1 MYFHLIW
8 IKEKDWKQNEL
19 DLLFQ
24 WEDENLVRSFL
35 SHWWVVIVS
44 LNEYKESPEDFGAA
58 LKMSM
63 PYNNTV
69 IDVFMPWEDLEEAL
83 YSMMFLGLNPTFA
96 NYMTDPVPDDEMN
109 SIIAST
115 NSKIHAVNQ
124 EIQQKKELEEKKE
137 QEKYEEAAI
146 GDSLKVVNA
155 EIDRIEQVIKAW
167 EWVILWL
174 EMKQLEDYANEL
186 KKIRLWTN
194 FNKMAALVFS
204 AHELIKNAEDE
215 IFKAYD
221 SQKFLIDKNSSV
233 TNVDVISDLFES
245 KRISEK
251 GALQASSLTPAES
264 ALNILWPTT
273 VFLKLLKRD
282 IVYTFKNTSADE
294 IFRVVMD
301 FIEYFVLIGIIVL
314 SILWLIAPL
323 IWINN
328 FSLYFL
334 PALWWLALLL
344 YLFNNLNLEWVIRK
358 IMWFVILVFF
368 YRRGLV
374 LLLNTFSL

>member
-8 IKEKDWKQNEL
+8 IKEKEWKQHEL

-44 LNEYKESPEDFGAA
+44 LNEYKESPEDFGA

-63 PYNNTV
+63 PYNNKV

-96 NYMTDPVPDDEMN
+96 NYMTDPVPEDEMN
-109 SIIAST
+109 SIISAT
-115 NSKIHAVNQ
+115 TSKIHAVNQ
-124 EIQQKKELEEKKE
+124 EIIEKKELEEKKE
-137 QEKYEEAAI
+137 QKKYEEAAI

-167 EWVILWL
+167 DWVILWL

-194 FNKMAALVFS
+194 FNKMAALVFN
-204 AHELIKNAEDE
+204 AHELIKTAEDE

-233 TNVDVISDLFES
+233 TNIDVINDLFDS

-251 GALQASSLTPAES
+251 GALQASSLTTGES
-264 ALNILWPTT
+264 LLNLLWPAA

-282 IVYTFKNTSADE
+282 IVFTFKNSSADE
-294 IFRVVMD
+294 IFGVVMD
-301 FIEYFVLIGIIVL
+301 FMEYFVLIGIIVL
-314 SILWLIAPL
+314 SILWLIAPF
-323 IWINN
+323 IWIQN

-344 YLFNNLNLEWVIRK
+344 YLFNNLKLEWVLWK
-358 IMWFVILVFF
+358 ALWFVIMVFF

>member
-8 IKEKDWKQNEL
+8 IKEKDWKQHEL
-19 DLLFQ
+19 DLLLL
-24 WEDENLVRSFL
+24 WDDENLVRGFL
-35 SHWWVVIVS
+35 SHRWVVIVS
-44 LNEYKESPEDFGAA
+44 LNEFKEKPEDFGTI
-58 LKMSM
+58 KMSVL
-63 PYNNTV
+63 YNNAE
-69 IDVFMPWEDLEEAL
+69 IEILMKWEDLSEAL
-83 YSMMFLGLNPTFA
+83 YSMMFLGLNPKSA
-96 NYMTDPVPDDEMN
+96 NYLDDPVPEDEMN

-124 EIQQKKELEEKKE
+124 EIQERKEMEEKKE
-137 QEKYEEAAI
+137 QKKYEEAAI
-146 GDSLKVVNA
+146 WDSLKIVNA

-174 EMKQLEDYANEL
+174 EMKELEDYLNEM

-194 FNKMAALVFS
+194 FNKMATLVFESHALV
-204 AHELIKNAEDE
+204 KTAEAE

-221 SQKFLIDKNSSV
+221 SQKFAIDKNSSV
-233 TNVDVISDLFES
+233 TNIDVINDIFDS

-251 GALQASSLTPAES
+251 WALQASSLTTGES
-264 ALNILWPTT
+264 VLNVLWPAT

-282 IVYTFKNTSADE
+282 IIHTFKTTSADE
-294 IFRVVMD
+294 IFGVVMD
-301 FIEYFVLIGIIVL
+301 MVEYFVLTAIIVL

-323 IWINN
+323 IWVNN

-334 PALWWLALLL
+334 PALWWLALLI
-344 YLFNNLNLEWVIRK
+344 YLFNSLKLEWIIRK
-358 IMWFVILVFF
+358 ILWFVILVFI

>member
-8 IKEKDWKQNEL
+8 IKEKDWKQHEL
-19 DLLFQ
+19 DLLLQ
-24 WEDENLVRSFL
+24 WDDENLVRGFL
-35 SHWWVVIVS
+35 SHRWVVIVS
-44 LNEYKESPEDFGAA
+44 LNEFKEKPEDFGAI
-58 LKMSM
+58 KMSVL
-63 PYNNTV
+63 YNNAE
-69 IDVFMPWEDLEEAL
+69 IEILMKWEDLSEAL
-83 YSMMFLGLNPTFA
+83 YSMMFLGLNPKSA
-96 NYMTDPVPDDEMN
+96 NYLDDPVPEDEMN

-124 EIQQKKELEEKKE
+124 EIQERKEMEEKKE
-137 QEKYEEAAI
+137 QKKYEEAAI
-146 GDSLKVVNA
+146 WDSLKIVNA

-174 EMKQLEDYANEL
+174 EMKELEDYLNEM

-194 FNKMAALVFS
+194 FNKMATLVFESHALV
-204 AHELIKNAEDE
+204 KTAEAE

-221 SQKFLIDKNSSV
+221 SQKFAIDKNSSV
-233 TNVDVISDLFES
+233 TNIDVINDIFDS

-251 GALQASSLTPAES
+251 WALQASSLTTGES
-264 ALNILWPTT
+264 MLNMLWPAT

-282 IVYTFKNTSADE
+282 IIHTFKTTSADE
-294 IFRVVMD
+294 IFGVVMD
-301 FIEYFVLIGIIVL
+301 MVEYFVLTAIIVL

-323 IWINN
+323 IWVNN

-334 PALWWLALLL
+334 PALWWLALLI
-344 YLFNNLNLEWVIRK
+344 YLFNSLKLEWIIRK
-358 IMWFVILVFF
+358 ILWFVILVFI

>member
-8 IKEKDWKQNEL
+8 IKEKDWKQHEL
-19 DLLFQ
+19 DLLLL
-24 WEDENLVRSFL
+24 WDDENLVRGFL
-35 SHWWVVIVS
+35 SHRWVVIVS
-44 LNEYKESPEDFGAA
+44 LNEFKEKPEDFGTI
-58 LKMSM
+58 KMSVL
-63 PYNNTV
+63 YNNAE
-69 IDVFMPWEDLEEAL
+69 IEILMKWEDLSEAL
-83 YSMMFLGLNPTFA
+83 YSMMFLGLNPKSA
-96 NYMTDPVPDDEMN
+96 NYLDDPVPEDEMN

-124 EIQQKKELEEKKE
+124 EIQDRKEMEEKKE
-137 QEKYEEAAI
+137 QKKYEEAAI
-146 GDSLKVVNA
+146 WDSLKIVNA

-174 EMKQLEDYANEL
+174 EMKELEDYLNEM

-194 FNKMAALVFS
+194 FNKMATLVFESHALV
-204 AHELIKNAEDE
+204 KTAEAE

-221 SQKFLIDKNSSV
+221 SQKFAIDKNSSV
-233 TNVDVISDLFES
+233 TNIDVINDIFDS

-251 GALQASSLTPAES
+251 WALQASSLTTGES
-264 ALNILWPTT
+264 VLNVLWPAT

-282 IVYTFKNTSADE
+282 IIHTFKTTSADE
-294 IFRVVMD
+294 IFGVVMD
-301 FIEYFVLIGIIVL
+301 MVEYFVLTAIIVL

-323 IWINN
+323 IWVNN

-334 PALWWLALLL
+334 PALWWLALLI
-344 YLFNNLNLEWVIRK
+344 YLFNSLKLEWIIRK
-358 IMWFVILVFF
+358 ILWFVILVFI

>member
-8 IKEKDWKQNEL
+8 IKEKDWKQHEL
-19 DLLFQ
+19 DLLLQ
-24 WEDENLVRSFL
+24 WEDENLTRSFL

-44 LNEYKESPEDFGAA
+44 LNEFKDNPEGFGAI
-58 LKMSM
+58 KMSIQ
-63 PYNNTV
+63 YNNTV
-69 IDVFMPWEDLEEAL
+69 IDIFIPWEDLWEVL
-83 YSMMFLGLNPTFA
+83 YSMMFLWLNPTFA
-96 NYMTDPVPDDEMN
+96 NYLNDPIPEDEMN
-109 SIIAST
+109 DIIAST
-115 NSKIHAVNQ
+115 SAKIHVVDQ
-124 EIQQKKELEEKKE
+124 EIQEKKELAEKKE

-146 GDSLKVVNA
+146 KDSLKVVNA

-174 EMKQLEDYANEL
+174 EMKELEDYLNEM

-204 AHELIKNAEDE
+204 AHELVKNAEAE

-221 SQKFLIDKNSSV
+221 AQKFLVDKNSCV
-233 TNVDVISDLFES
+233 TNIDVINDLFDT
-245 KRISEK
+245 KRINEK
-251 GALQASSLTPAES
+251 GALQASSLTPGES
-264 ALNILWPTT
+264 ILNLLWPVT

-282 IVYTFKNTSADE
+282 IVHTFKSSSADE
-294 IFRVVMD
+294 IFGVVMNLV
-301 FIEYFVLIGIIVL
+301 EYFVLTGIIVL

-323 IWINN
+323 IWVQN

-334 PALWWLALLL
+334 PAFWRLALLI
-344 YLFNNLNLEWVIRK
+344 YLFNNLKLDWIIRK
-358 IMWFVILVFF
+358 ILWFIIVVFF
-368 YRRGLV
+368 YRRGLI

>member
-8 IKEKDWKQNEL
+8 IKEKDWKQHEL
-19 DLLFQ
+19 DLLLQ
-24 WEDENLVRSFL
+24 WDDENLVRGFL
-35 SHWWVVIVS
+35 SHRWVVIVS
-44 LNEYKESPEDFGAA
+44 LNEFKEKPEDFGAI
-58 LKMSM
+58 KMSVL
-63 PYNNTV
+63 YNNAE
-69 IDVFMPWEDLEEAL
+69 IEILMKWEDLSEAL
-83 YSMMFLGLNPTFA
+83 YSMMFLGLNPKSA
-96 NYMTDPVPDDEMN
+96 NYLNDPVPEEEMN
-109 SIIAST
+109 NIIAST

-124 EIQQKKELEEKKE
+124 EIQERKEMEEKKE
-137 QEKYEEAAI
+137 QKKYEEAAI
-146 GDSLKVVNA
+146 WDSLKIVNA

-174 EMKQLEDYANEL
+174 EMKELEDYLNEM

-194 FNKMAALVFS
+194 FNKMATLVFESHALV
-204 AHELIKNAEDE
+204 KTAEAE

-221 SQKFLIDKNSSV
+221 SQKFAIDKNSSV
-233 TNVDVISDLFES
+233 TNIDVINDIFDS

-251 GALQASSLTPAES
+251 WALQASSLTPGES
-264 ALNILWPTT
+264 VLNMLWPAT

-282 IVYTFKNTSADE
+282 IIHTFKTTSADE
-294 IFRVVMD
+294 IFGVVMD
-301 FIEYFVLIGIIVL
+301 MVEYFVLTAIIVL

-323 IWINN
+323 IWVNN

-334 PALWWLALLL
+334 PALWWLALLI
-344 YLFNNLNLEWVIRK
+344 YLFNSLKLEWIIRK
-358 IMWFVILVFF
+358 ILWFVILVFI

>member
-8 IKEKDWKQNEL
+8 IKEKDWKQHEL
-19 DLLFQ
+19 DLLLQ
-24 WEDENLVRSFL
+24 WDDENLVRGFL
-35 SHWWVVIVS
+35 SHRWVVIVS
-44 LNEYKESPEDFGAA
+44 LSEFKENREGFGGI
-58 LKMSM
+58 KMSVL
-63 PYNNTV
+63 YNNAE
-69 IDVFMPWEDLEEAL
+69 IEILMKWEDLSEAL
-83 YSMMFLGLNPTFA
+83 YSMMFLGLSPKSA
-96 NYMTDPVPDDEMN
+96 NYLDDPVPEDEMN

-124 EIQQKKELEEKKE
+124 EIQEKKEMEEKKE
-137 QEKYEEAAI
+137 QQKYEEAAI
-146 GDSLKVVNA
+146 WDSLKIVNI

-174 EMKQLEDYANEL
+174 EMKELEDCLNEM

-204 AHELIKNAEDE
+204 AHELVKNAEAE

-221 SQKFLIDKNSSV
+221 SQKFLVDKNSCV
-233 TNVDVISDLFES
+233 TNIDVINDIFDS

-251 GALQASSLTPAES
+251 GSLQASSLTIGES
-264 ALNILWPTT
+264 ILNLLWPAT

-282 IVYTFKNTSADE
+282 FIYTFKTSSADE
-294 IFRVVMD
+294 IFGVVMD
-301 FIEYFVLIGIIVL
+301 MVEYFVLTAIIVL

-323 IWINN
+323 IWVDN

-334 PALWWLALLL
+334 PALWWLALLI
-344 YLFNNLNLEWVIRK
+344 YLFNGLKLEWIIRK
-358 IMWFVILVFF
+358 ILWFVILVFI

>member
-8 IKEKDWKQNEL
+8 IKEKEWKQHEL
-19 DLLFQ
+19 DLLLQ
-24 WEDENLVRSFL
+24 WDDENLVRGFL
-35 SHWWVVIVS
+35 SHRWVVIVS
-44 LNEYKESPEDFGAA
+44 LSEFKEKPEDFGTI
-58 LKMSM
+58 KMSVL
-63 PYNNTV
+63 YNNAE
-69 IDVFMPWEDLEEAL
+69 IEILMKWEDLSEAL
-83 YSMMFLGLNPTFA
+83 YSMMFLGLNPKSA
-96 NYMTDPVPDDEMN
+96 NYLDDPVPEDEMN

-124 EIQQKKELEEKKE
+124 EIQERKEMEEKKE
-137 QEKYEEAAI
+137 QKKYEEAAI
-146 GDSLKVVNA
+146 WDSLKIVNA

-174 EMKQLEDYANEL
+174 EMKELEDYLNEM

-194 FNKMAALVFS
+194 FNKMATLVFESHALV
-204 AHELIKNAEDE
+204 KTAEAE

-221 SQKFLIDKNSSV
+221 SQKFAIDKNSSV
-233 TNVDVISDLFES
+233 TNIDVINDIFDS

-251 GALQASSLTPAES
+251 WALQASSLTTGES
-264 ALNILWPTT
+264 VLNVLWPAT

-282 IVYTFKNTSADE
+282 VIHTFKTTSADE
-294 IFRVVMD
+294 IFGVVMD
-301 FIEYFVLIGIIVL
+301 MVEYFVLTAIIVL

-323 IWINN
+323 IWVNN

-334 PALWWLALLL
+334 PALWWLALLI
-344 YLFNNLNLEWVIRK
+344 YLFNSLKLEWIIRK
-358 IMWFVILVFF
+358 ILWFVILVFI

>member
-8 IKEKDWKQNEL
+8 IKEKEWKQHEL
-19 DLLFQ
+19 DLLFH
-24 WEDENLVRSFL
+24 WDDENFIRDFL

-44 LNEYKESPEDFGAA
+44 LNEFKGDPESFGDI
-58 LKMSM
+58 KMSIV
-63 PYNNTV
+63 YNNTE
-69 IDVFMPWEDLEEAL
+69 IEFFMAWKDLWEAL
-83 YSMMFLGLNPTFA
+83 YSMVFLWLSPKSA
-96 NYMTDPVPDDEMN
+96 NYKTDPIPEAEMN
-109 SIIAST
+109 EMINST
-115 NSKIHAVNQ
+115 YSKITQVNQ
-124 EIQQKKELEEKKE
+124 EIEQQKELEEKKE
-137 QEKYEEAAI
+137 QEKYKEAAI
-146 GDSLKVVNA
+146 WDTLKVINA

-167 EWVILWL
+167 KGVILWI
-174 EMKQLEDYANEL
+174 EMKQLEDYLNEM

-194 FNKMAALVFS
+194 FNKMATLVFE
-204 AHELIKNAEDE
+204 AHELVKTAEDE

-233 TNVDVISDLFES
+233 TNVDVISDLFDS

-251 GALQASSLTPAES
+251 WALKASSLSTSES
-264 ALNILWPTT
+264 ILNLMWPVT

-282 IVYTFKNTSADE
+282 IVNTFKSSTAGE
-294 IFRVVMD
+294 IFSVVMNL
-301 FIEYFVLIGIIVL
+301 IEYLVLTVIIVL

-323 IWINN
+323 IGVQN

-344 YLFNNLNLEWVIRK
+344 FLFNGLKLEWLIQN
-358 IMWFVILVFF
+358 IIWFIVLVFI

-374 LLLNTFSL
+374 LLMNTFSL

>member
-8 IKEKDWKQNEL
+8 IKEKDWKQHEL
-19 DLLFQ
+19 DLLLL
-24 WEDENLVRSFL
+24 WDDENLVRGFL
-35 SHWWVVIVS
+35 SHRWVVIVS
-44 LNEYKESPEDFGAA
+44 LNEFKEKPEDFGAI
-58 LKMSM
+58 KMSVL
-63 PYNNTV
+63 YNNAE
-69 IDVFMPWEDLEEAL
+69 IEILMKWEDLSEAL
-83 YSMMFLGLNPTFA
+83 YSMMFLGLNPKSA
-96 NYMTDPVPDDEMN
+96 NYLDDPVPEDEMN

-124 EIQQKKELEEKKE
+124 EIQERKEMEEKKE
-137 QEKYEEAAI
+137 QKKYEEAAI
-146 GDSLKVVNA
+146 WDSLKIVNA

-174 EMKQLEDYANEL
+174 EMKELEDYLNEM

-194 FNKMAALVFS
+194 FNKMATLVFESHALV
-204 AHELIKNAEDE
+204 KTAEAE

-221 SQKFLIDKNSSV
+221 SQKFAIDKNSSV
-233 TNVDVISDLFES
+233 TNIDVINDIFDS

-251 GALQASSLTPAES
+251 WALQASSLTTGES
-264 ALNILWPTT
+264 MLNMLWPAT

-282 IVYTFKNTSADE
+282 IIHTFKTTSADE
-294 IFRVVMD
+294 IFGVVMD
-301 FIEYFVLIGIIVL
+301 MVEYFVLTAIIVL

-323 IWINN
+323 IWVNN

-334 PALWWLALLL
+334 PALWWLALLI
-344 YLFNNLNLEWVIRK
+344 YLFNSLKLEWIIRK
-358 IMWFVILVFF
+358 ILWFVILVFI

>member
-1 MYFHLIW
+1 M
-8 IKEKDWKQNEL
+8 
-19 DLLFQ
+19 Q
-24 WEDENLVRSFL
+24 WEEENLVRDFL

-44 LNEYKESPEDFGAA
+44 LNELKENPEDFGTI
-58 LKMSM
+58 KMSVL
-63 PYNNTV
+63 YNNV
-69 IDVFMPWEDLEEAL
+69 EIEILMKWEDLSETL
-83 YSMMFLGLNPTFA
+83 YSMMFLGLNPKSA
-96 NYMTDPVPDDEMN
+96 NYITDPIPEDEMN
-109 SIIAST
+109 SIISDT
-115 NSKIHAVNQ
+115 ISKIHAIDK
-124 EIQQKKELEEKKE
+124 EIQEKKE
-137 QEKYEEAAI
+137 MEIQKEQKKYEEAAI
-146 GDSLKVVNA
+146 WDSLKVINT

-167 EWVILWL
+167 KWVILWL
-174 EMKQLEDYANEL
+174 EMKELEDYANEM

-194 FNKMAALVFS
+194 FNKMAALVFD
-204 AHELIKNAEDE
+204 AHQLIKNAEAE

-233 TNVDVISDLFES
+233 TNIDVINDMFDS

-251 GALQASSLTPAES
+251 GILQASSLTPSES
-264 ALNILWPTT
+264 VLNMLWPAM

-294 IFRVVMD
+294 IFDVVMNMV
-301 FIEYFVLIGIIVL
+301 EYFVLIWIIVL

-334 PALWWLALLL
+334 PALWWLALLV
-344 YLFNNLNLEWVIRK
+344 YLFNSLKLEWIIRK
-358 IMWFVILVFF
+358 VLWFAILVFF